1 MAGGGEDLAVD
12 RPSAAVKI
20 SVVMAVFN
28 EERTLAATL
37 DSIAAQTERGY
48 ELIVVDDGSTD
59 GTPSILAEH
68 AARDSRIRLLRQE
81 NAGLTRA
88 LIRGCDAARAE
99 VIARHDCGDRSH
111 PERFARQLALL
122 DRGAVLA
129 GCAVKFTDADG
140 DLLYVARANGE
151 ELRHGLLH
159 GDAAHVHALPHHGA
173 AMFRREAY
181 RAAGG
186 YRAEFRYAQDLDLWM
201 RMAPLGPIAIDD
213 EILYEALFAPRS
225 ISGSARDAQLRLTSI
240 AVALREHGDETAL
253 LDAASRVTAAPPS
266 ARSEAAALYFIGKCL
281 LAQGNPKGRTRLRE
295 ALAKNPWHWRARLA
309 LWRERLAGGGWR
321 VAG

>member
-1 MAGGGEDLAVD
+1 
-12 RPSAAVKI
+12 VKI

-37 DSIAAQTERGY
+37 DSIAAQTERDY

-59 GTPSILAEH
+59 GTPSLLAER
-68 AARDSRIRLLRQE
+68 AARDARIRILRQD

-111 PERFARQLALL
+111 PERFARQMALL
-122 DRGAVLA
+122 ERGAVLA
-129 GCAVKFTDADG
+129 GCAVKFTDDDG
-140 DLLYVARANGE
+140 DLLYVVHANGDAI
-151 ELRHGLLH
+151 RHGLLH

-173 AMFRREAY
+173 AMFRRDAY

-186 YRAEFRYAQDLDLWM
+186 YREQFRYAQDLDLWI
-201 RMAPLGPIAIDD
+201 RIAPLGPVAIDD
-213 EILYEALFAPRS
+213 DILYEALFAPRS
-225 ISGSARDAQLRLTSI
+225 ISGSARDAQLTSI
-240 AVALREHGDETAL
+240 AVALREGGDATAL

-266 ARSEAAALYFIGKCL
+266 AHSEAAALYFIGKCL
-281 LAQGNPKGRTRLRE
+281 LAQGNPKGRARLRE

-309 LWRERLAGGGWR
+309 LWRERLAG
-321 VAG
+321 